1 MLKRLFVVSVI
12 AFPCLI
18 ISCWGSSDAR
28 IPSPDREGAL
38 LAGDNIKETEI
49 YSEPEH
55 LKTRLYESAGP
66 EREVAAERL
75 VLLHTRKSRKII
87 SSVLAGDNEEA
98 AKSVLK
104 ALAKHKSDYL
114 FIDEMIAILE
124 KGKASL
130 HPYVFAVFTN
140 ADEEKVAKAIL
151 KELNQPEKPEPV
163 RQNLVKGLS
172 FVPSIR
178 SIPFLIGLLSNRKS
192 DLNTEILN
200 TLNILTRQSF
210 AAREEWIA
218 WWKVNSN
225 QSREKWLE
233 QSLIEYKNQIQ
244 EKDKLIRQYSD
255 TVTALKIDILKMR
268 LEQARRLVDPPAEIA
283 LLTSALDDKAIM
295 LKKYVLEQIKTLDKE
310 KIKQVL
316 PRLRDELT
324 AYKPSAS
331 AEAAIEEYRI
341 LLIDIMGDLG
351 DESSIEPL
359 LGILNNPRESI
370 ALKSKVAVALRRIK
384 NPKVVLPLIELLDK
398 ESPETVVVIVET
410 IGAFG
415 PEGKPAVAKFHECLK
430 SIRYQNDEKL
440 IKSVI
445 DALGDIKDPS
455 SAPEILPFINDARP
469 RVRWSASNSLGKIAV
484 PDIAPQLAKLLAD
497 EFMDIRQITIESLGK
512 LGNKAAGPD
521 IIKILLNDKDPRTRQ
536 LSAEAL
542 GKIKDAAGIPSLII
556 ILNEKDE
563 KLAGSAWKAILSLTL
578 DNLDLMEDVVSKLR
592 ELKLTSYAILMLDEI
607 IRNPQFKAD
616 EFKTRISLDKGIL
629 GLLLMESGEYTK
641 AEGHLQDAVKDF
653 ADKPEFTLALI
664 NCYKKLQKFD
674 QALKSCAALLEDQK
688 ESSPEWWS
696 LKLEQLA
703 LYSELKEYNK
713 IIEETGKLISRNNLA
728 PEIKGK
734 LEQAKDAAQKAKDDA
749 QKTPPQAPPASAPP
763 AQVNPPQPP
772 DKK

>member
-1 MLKRLFVVSVI
+1 MLKRLLVVGVI
-12 AFPCLI
+12 VFPCLI
-18 ISCWGSSDAR
+18 ISCWGSGGVK
-28 IPSPDREGAL
+28 IPSPDREGEL
-38 LAGDNIKETEI
+38 LADDKIKEAGV

-66 EREVAAERL
+66 GRDVAAERL
-75 VLLHTRKSRKII
+75 ALLNTRKARKII
-87 SSVLAGDNEEA
+87 SSVLASDNEEA
-98 AKSVLK
+98 AKAVLK

-114 FIDEMIAILE
+114 FIDEMIVILE
-124 KGKASL
+124 TGKASL
-130 HPYVFAVFTN
+130 HPYVFAVFSN

-218 WWKVNSN
+218 WWKVNSK

-233 QSLIEYKNQIQ
+233 QSIIEYKNQIQ
-244 EKDKLIRQYSD
+244 EKDKLIRQYGD
-255 TVTALKIDILKMR
+255 AITALKIDILKMR
-268 LEQARRLVDPPAEIA
+268 LEQARRLADAPAEIS

-310 KIKQVL
+310 KTKQIL
-316 PRLRDELT
+316 PRLRDEIT
-324 AYKPSAS
+324 AYKPREAGTDAS
-331 AEAAIEEYRI
+331 VDEFRTLLFDI
-341 LLIDIMGDLG
+341 LGDLG
-351 DESSIEPL
+351 DESSIDPL
-359 LGILNNPRESI
+359 LGILNNPKESTAI
-370 ALKSKVAVALRRIK
+370 KNKITVALRRIK
-384 NPKVVLPLIELLDK
+384 NPRVVLPLIELLD
-398 ESPETVVVIVET
+398 ELLDRETPEIVVVIVET

-440 IKSVI
+440 IKSLI

-469 RVRWSASNSLGKIAV
+469 RVRWSASNCLGKINV

-521 IIKILLNDKDPRTRQ
+521 IIKILINDKDTRTRQ

-542 GKIKDAAGIPSLII
+542 GKIKDAAGIPALIV

-563 KLAGSAWKAILSLTL
+563 KLAGSAWKALLAVTA
-578 DNLDLMEDVVSKLR
+578 DNLDLMEEAVSKLR
-592 ELKLTSYAILMLDEI
+592 ELKLTSYGILMLEEI
-607 IRNPQFKAD
+607 AKNQQFKAD
-616 EFKTRISLDKGIL
+616 EFKTRISLNKGML
-629 GLLLMESGEYTK
+629 GLLQMESGEYTK
-641 AEGHLQDAVKDF
+641 AEDYLKDAVKDF

-664 NCYKKLQKFD
+664 SCYKKLQKFD
-674 QALKSCAALLEDQK
+674 QALKSCIALLEDQK

-696 LKLEQLA
+696 LKLEQLS
-703 LYSELKEYNK
+703 LYSEMKEYNK
-713 IIEETGKLISRNNLA
+713 VIEETGKLISRNNLA
-728 PEIKGK
+728 PEIKEK
-734 LEQAKDAAQKAKDDA
+734 LENARGESQKAL
-749 QKTPPQAPPASAPP
+749 PPPAP
-763 AQVNPPQPP
+763 ANP
-772 DKK
+772 K